1 MIALP
6 AALMVFGYYIFR
18 GMDVMTTHDI
28 QSVEWIKIL
37 PYLVVLGTAIAG
49 MNVALVL
56 ILGIATT
63 GVIGLFTGSI
73 GLFDW
78 LGSMGTGITGMGE
91 LIIITLM
98 AGRYAGTD
106 PFLMAEWTI
115 SSKN

>member
-6 AALMVFGYYIFR
+6 AALMVSATIFSEDGR
-18 GMDVMTTHDI
+18 DDHPRHPVGGMD
-28 QSVEWIKIL
+28 QNP
-37 PYLVVLGTAIAG
+37 PYLVVLGTAIAS

-98 AGRYAGTD
+98 AGGMLELIRFNGG
-106 PFLMAEWTI
+106 WTI
-115 SSKN
+115 LSKN

>member
-1 MIALP
+1 
-6 AALMVFGYYIFR
+6 
-18 GMDVMTTHDI
+18 MTTHDI
-28 QSVEWIKIL
+28 QSVEWIKVL

-63 GVIGLFTGSI
+63 GMIGLLTGSI
-73 GLFDW
+73 SLFDW

-98 AGRYAGTD
+98 AGGMLELIRFNGGVDY
-106 PFLMAEWTI
+106 I
-115 SSKN
+115 IQN

>member
-1 MIALP
+1 
-6 AALMVFGYYIFR
+6 
-18 GMDVMTTHDI
+18 MDVMTTHDI
-28 QSVEWIKIL
+28 QSVEWIKVL

-63 GVIGLFTGSI
+63 GVIGLLTGSI
-73 GLFDW
+73 SLFDW

-98 AGRYAGTD
+98 AGGMLELIRFNGGVDY
-106 PFLMAEWTI
+106 I
-115 SSKN
+115 IQN